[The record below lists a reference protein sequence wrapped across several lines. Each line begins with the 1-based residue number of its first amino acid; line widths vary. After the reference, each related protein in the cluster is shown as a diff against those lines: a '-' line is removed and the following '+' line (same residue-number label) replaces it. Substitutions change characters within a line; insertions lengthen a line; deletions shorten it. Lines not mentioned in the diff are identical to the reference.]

1 MVQQDTEV
9 TQVVFRVW
17 RNTRCGV
24 IALFPTVA
32 HDHAGYMCTA
42 YEHVGQ
48 HSEASRGFYLKE
60 TTPLRDPLPYDALA
74 LLSEL
79 RNLGYS
85 LRVVQRIAS

>member
-1 MVQQDTEV
+1 MD
-9 TQVVFRVW
+9 RVIL
-17 RNTRCGV
+17 RRCKRWPS
-24 IALFPTVA
+24 IVA
-32 HDHAGYMCTA
+32 FLPDVPANPGFVMS